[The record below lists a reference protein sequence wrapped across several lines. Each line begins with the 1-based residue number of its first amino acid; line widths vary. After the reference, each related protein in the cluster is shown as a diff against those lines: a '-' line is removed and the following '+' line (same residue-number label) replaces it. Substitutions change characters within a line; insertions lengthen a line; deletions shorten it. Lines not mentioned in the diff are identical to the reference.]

1 MIEKNNIPWSKNGNF
16 FNASKEDQNML
27 AEIISVGSEIILG
40 DVVDTNSKYIARKL
54 TEIGYDIHYLT
65 SVGDNRI
72 RLEKTIKTAINR
84 SDIVITTGGLGPTDD
99 DLTKEIISE
108 ITHKKLELRTEIL
121 NKIKSFFNS
130 RNFEMTENNKKQAY
144 LPTEA
149 SEIINKIG
157 TAPGFLL
164 KERNTE
170 IISLPGVP
178 KEMKYMFDNEV
189 FPYLKRK
196 NNEIITSRILN
207 VFSIGESR
215 LETEI
220 KDILD
225 RQKNPTIALL
235 AGKGEVKIRIT
246 AKGNEKDKVNK
257 LIKEVELEIREKI
270 GDCIYGTN
278 DKGLEVV
285 VGKLLKDKNLVLAT
299 AESCTGGLLGNR
311 ITNIPGSSAYY
322 KGGFIVYSNQSKNK
336 LLNVKKI
343 TLEKYGAVSE
353 QTAEEMAENTRKL
366 LNADIGIS
374 LTGIAGPGGG
384 TQEKPVGLV
393 YIGLSVKEDFTNVYK
408 LNLRWDREG
417 NKWMSSQYA
426 LYYIYKYLISKKDF
440 N

>member
-1 MIEKNNIPWSKNGNF
+1 
-16 FNASKEDQNML
+16 ML